1 MGLYTDG
8 LSEED
13 AKNEFFEKIGNSSWD
28 EEERE
33 LNEKMAVIL
42 SIKVDE
48 MEKKIHTLIN

>member
-42 SIKVDE
+42 SIKVD
-48 MEKKIHTLIN
+48 